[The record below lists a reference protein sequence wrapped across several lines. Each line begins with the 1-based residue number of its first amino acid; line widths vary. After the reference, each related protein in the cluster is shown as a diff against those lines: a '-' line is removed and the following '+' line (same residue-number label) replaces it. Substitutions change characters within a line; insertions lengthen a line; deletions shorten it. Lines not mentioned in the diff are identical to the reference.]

1 MINTCPVEYPCQNTG
16 KENLWCPEYSGV
28 VVRSRF
34 LDKKMSTNINP
45 TLTPNSMGYKSE
57 RVR

>member
-1 MINTCPVEYPCQNTG
+1 MS
-16 KENLWCPEYSGV
+16 SGV

-57 RVR
+57 RVRLENIYS